1 MWMALVRLFT
11 ILFVFTLAA
20 CERKEVASQE
30 EKGSEEPSP
39 ATSPGPPR
47 PAGPT
52 GGTVIR
58 FVDGECRQICTVA
71 CEANER
77 ILNAFAI
84 GPTGSFVFEEDED
97 RATFRPQRQGAS
109 VRVVLACAQK

>member
-1 MWMALVRLFT
+1 VLVRLLT
-11 ILFVFTLAA
+11 ILLVFTLAA
-20 CERKEVASQE
+20 CDRKEVASRE
-30 EKGSEEPSP
+30 EKGGE
-39 ATSPGPPR
+39 GPPGAAQPPGIPD
-47 PAGPT
+47 PAGLPR
-52 GGTVIR
+52 GTVIR

-84 GPTGSFVFEEDED
+84 GPTGSFVFEDEN

-109 VRVVLACAQK
+109 VRVVLACAQN